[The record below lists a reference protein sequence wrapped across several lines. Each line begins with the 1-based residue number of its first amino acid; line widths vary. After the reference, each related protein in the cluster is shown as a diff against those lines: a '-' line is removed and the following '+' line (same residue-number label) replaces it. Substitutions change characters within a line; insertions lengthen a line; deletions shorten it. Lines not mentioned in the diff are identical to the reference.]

1 MIGSCGLHSGQ
12 FGALAE
18 ISGEIMTKQVVVG
31 LVLSLGLTLAGCQST
46 PQAVQ
51 QKEDLLSAAGFTP
64 QPANTSQRLAAMK
77 KLPPNKFVQQTR
89 NSQMVYVYA
98 DPVVCQ
104 CVYFGNQAAY
114 AQYRQMVFQQKLA
127 DEKQITA
134 AMAQDSVDFGPW
146 NAPFMY

>member
-1 MIGSCGLHSGQ
+1 MNTYVAAG
-12 FGALAE
+12 FV
-18 ISGEIMTKQVVVG
+18 ISFG
-31 LVLSLGLTLAGCQST
+31 LVLAGCQST

-64 QPANTSQRLAAMK
+64 QPANTSQRLAVMK
-77 KLPPNKFVQQTR
+77 KLPPNKFVQQTK

-127 DEKQITA
+127 DERQMTA
-134 AMAQDSVDFGPW
+134 AMAQDSFDFSPW

>member
-1 MIGSCGLHSGQ
+1 
-12 FGALAE
+12 
-18 ISGEIMTKQVVVG
+18 MTKHAIAGSVISIG
-31 LVLSLGLTLAGCQST
+31 LILTGCQST
-46 PQAVQ
+46 SQVVQ

-64 QPANTSQRLAAMK
+64 QPANTPQRIAAMK
-77 KLPPNKFVQQTR
+77 KLPPNKFVQQT
-89 NSQMVYVYA
+89 NNAQIVYVYA
-98 DPVVCQ
+98 DPIVCQ

-127 DEKQITA
+127 DERQMTA

>member
-1 MIGSCGLHSGQ
+1 MNTYVVAGLAIS
-12 FGALAE
+12 FGLA
-18 ISGEIMTKQVVVG
+18 
-31 LVLSLGLTLAGCQST
+31 LAGCQSM

-64 QPANTSQRLAAMK
+64 QPANTPQRLAAMK
-77 KLPPNKFVQQTR
+77 KLPPNKFVQQTN

-98 DPVVCQ
+98 DPIVCQ

-127 DEKQITA
+127 DERQMTA
-134 AMAQDSVDFGPW
+134 VMAQDSFDFGPW
-146 NAPFMY
+146 GAPFMY